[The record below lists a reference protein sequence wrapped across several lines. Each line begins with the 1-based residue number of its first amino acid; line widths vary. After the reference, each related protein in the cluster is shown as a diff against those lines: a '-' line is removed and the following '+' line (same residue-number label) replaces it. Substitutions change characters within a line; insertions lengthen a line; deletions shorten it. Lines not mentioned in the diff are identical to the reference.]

1 MDKLLKLRNI
11 IKYIFSDW
19 NTNFTENRSQFQK
32 ELEDLNIFVNNN
44 TNVM

>member
-19 NTNFTENRSQFQK
+19 NTNFTENRFQFQK